1 MRFRGE
7 YRFLSNFYPCK
18 IVAWGIEFP
27 TSEHVYV
34 AAKTFDM
41 NLRRKIANLPTPG
54 QAKRFGRALELRSDW
69 KEVRVSIME
78 GILRRKFEQPDLRAR
93 LLEIEG
99 AIIEHNQWHDNF
111 WGVCQCGKGC
121 SSGKNVL
128 GILLM
133 ALRENLI

>member
-1 MRFRGE
+1 MRFRGQ
-7 YRFLSNFYPCK
+7 YHFLSNFYPCK
-18 IVAWGIEFP
+18 IIAWGIEFS
-27 TSEHVYV
+27 TAEHVYV

-41 NLRRKIANLPTPG
+41 NLRKEIARITTPG
-54 QAKRFGRALELRSDW
+54 GAKRVGRNIELRPDW
-69 KEVRVSIME
+69 KEVRVSMME
-78 GILRRKFEQPDLRAR
+78 SILRRKFEQPDLRTR

-121 SSGKNVL
+121 SLGQNVL

-133 ALRENLI
+133 ALREDLR